1 VIPTSEGSLPPDVID
16 ALNKGRLIE
25 AIKLLRTG
33 SGLGL
38 KEAKDII
45 DAHIRRE
52 GAPVGSQV
60 AKEAAAAS
68 QRRMVADHSTAAGCS
83 PGEVPRAQNSAW
95 VIMVLAAAAFLGYYF
110 LRGQ

>member
-1 VIPTSEGSLPPDVID
+1 MMPTHDGSLPPDVID

-33 SGLGL
+33 NGIGL

-45 DAHIRRE
+45 DSHIRRA

-60 AKEAAAAS
+60 AKDAAAAS
-68 QRRMVADHSTAAGCS
+68 QRRMIADHSTASGYS
-83 PGEVPRAQNSAW
+83 PGEVPRGQNFAW
-95 VIMVLAAAAFLGYYF
+95 VIMVLVAAAFLGFYF
-110 LRGQ
+110 LRG